1 MYRSA
6 VILIFTFALL
16 LLMFIVV
23 AQMFVV
29 VERLAVIDEHSGSAQ
44 VLWRDQARPAALGAL
59 VRAGERV
66 RTGQDARIG
75 LHWADGSRIEV
86 GPNSELVV
94 QRCRRNR
101 AKHTSQSRFRLN
113 VGEIWIR
120 VRGALE
126 PGSKFEVETP
136 TIVAAVRGTVFAVR
150 VCADGTTSLEVYR
163 GEVEIRGDGV
173 GQGVASGRFAIV
185 GKGRFDVR
193 RMSKAERQSWRDVED
208 ITGPLLVIMEP
219 APGITTSMPLAPV
232 HGRTEEQATVSINGE
247 PVSVD
252 RKGVFRGRARLV
264 EGANVITIVCTLGG
278 ADLKSAPRAT
288 IHREVTYVNP
298 TREIVLTSR
307 PATGPHD
314 PPGALDITAVLR
326 DEAGDLVGDGTP
338 VEVLADRGVVAR
350 QQRTTHGAVVAKW
363 RPGGADLKSAPL
375 RVIATSGGA
384 SATIIVDPTPMPPSA
399 AGVAAPAGRSATSP
413 PPAPPR

>member
-6 VILIFTFALL
+6 VILIFTFVLV

-23 AQMFVV
+23 AQTFVV
-29 VERLAVIDEHSGSAQ
+29 VERLAVIDQHSGSAQ
-44 VLWRDQARPAALGAL
+44 VLWRDQARPAALGTL

-66 RTGQDARIG
+66 RTGEDARIG

-94 QRCRRNR
+94 QRCRLNK

-113 VGEIWIR
+113 LGEIWIR
-120 VRGALE
+120 VRAALE

-150 VCADGTTSLEVYR
+150 VSSDGTTSLEVYR
-163 GEVEIRGDGV
+163 GEVEIRGDGI
-173 GQGVASGRFAIV
+173 GQGVTSGRSAIV

-193 RMSKAERQSWRDVED
+193 RMSGAERQSWRDVED

-252 RKGVFRGRARLV
+252 RKGAFRGRARLV
-264 EGANVITIVCTLGG
+264 EGANVITIVCALDALRT
-278 ADLKSAPRAT
+278 T

-338 VEVLADRGVVAR
+338 VEVLADRGAVAR
-350 QQRTTHGAVVAKW
+350 HHRTTHGAAVAKW
-363 RPGGADLKSAPL
+363 RPDDGRAPL
-375 RVIATSGGA
+375 RVTATSGGA
-384 SATIIVDPTPMPPSA
+384 SATIIVDATPMPPSA
-399 AGVAAPAGRSATSP
+399 AGVAAPAGGSATSP